1 MSTSG
6 HPKPRDGD
14 VSEPLPFVG
23 KSGLLSDTVGE
34 TLERRILSGEW
45 APGQRVPSEPELS
58 QQLGVS
64 RSVVRDA
71 VRTLAAR
78 GLLDVRQGF
87 GTSVRHPADDTYTDA
102 ISVMLTRSNLTVG
115 DLARARE
122 ALDLRL
128 SELAAINHLDADLVT
143 LERHHAEILSACD
156 DGDWA
161 RVEAAHLAFH
171 LAILEAARLPAL
183 AILLRPLQ
191 RIILATC
198 LPPRLDD
205 PASWGVP
212 LETAVLEGI
221 RSHNPQLA
229 RQAMEAHYWFIRD
242 PSYAELHATPLSV
255 ALSLP

>member
-1 MSTSG
+1 M
-6 HPKPRDGD
+6 
-14 VSEPLPFVG
+14 SEPLPFVG
-23 KSGLLSDTVGE
+23 KPGLLSDTVRE
-34 TLERRILSGEW
+34 ALERRILSGEW

-71 VRTLAAR
+71 VRTLSAR

-102 ISVMLTRSNLTVG
+102 ITVMLARSGLTVG
-115 DLARARE
+115 DLALARE

-128 SELAAINHLDADLVT
+128 SELAAVNHREEDLAT
-143 LERHHAEILSACD
+143 LERHHAELLAACD
-156 DGDWA
+156 EKDWG
-161 RVEAAHLAFH
+161 RVEAAHLGFH
-171 LAILEAARLPAL
+171 VSILESTRLPAL

-205 PASWGVP
+205 PASWRIP
-212 LETAVLEGI
+212 LETAVLDGI
-221 RSHNPQLA
+221 RSRDPQDA
-229 RQAMEAHYWFIRD
+229 RRAMEAHYWFVRD
-242 PSYAELHATPLSV
+242 PSYAELHATSLSE